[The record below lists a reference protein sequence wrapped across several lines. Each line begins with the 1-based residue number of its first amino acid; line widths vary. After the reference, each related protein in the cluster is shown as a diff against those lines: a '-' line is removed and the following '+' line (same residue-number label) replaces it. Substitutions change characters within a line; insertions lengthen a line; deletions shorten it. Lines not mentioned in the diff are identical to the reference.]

1 MQTNRT
7 VENIGARR
15 LHTVIERI
23 VEEISFDAPDK
34 AGIAFSID
42 EVLHCT
48 HFVHQQWTREFDRRY
63 IVSLSHSP
71 HFVHVCSQSG
81 VREKENRRSFTEGR
95 HAKIHIVKPVEQ
107 IYETVKQTN

>member
-42 EVLHCT
+42 EVRT
-48 HFVHQQWTREFDRRY
+48 VH
-63 IVSLSHSP
+63 LSRTSAINSP
-71 HFVHVCSQSG
+71 
-81 VREKENRRSFTEGR
+81 
-95 HAKIHIVKPVEQ
+95 AKLQ
-107 IYETVKQTN
+107 ILFFS

>member
-34 AGIAFSID
+34 AGLAFSID
-42 EVLHCT
+42 EV
-48 HFVHQQWTREFDRRY
+48 
-63 IVSLSHSP
+63 
-71 HFVHVCSQSG
+71 
-81 VREKENRRSFTEGR
+81 R
-95 HAKIHIVKPVEQ
+95 HAAYTLTQLINMLTFSLHIFPCFPF
-107 IYETVKQTN
+107 IRIT

>member
-48 HFVHQQWTREFDRRY
+48 HFVHQQ
-63 IVSLSHSP
+63 
-71 HFVHVCSQSG
+71 
-81 VREKENRRSFTEGR
+81 
-95 HAKIHIVKPVEQ
+95 
-107 IYETVKQTN
+107 